1 MAETLIKTSLVS
13 SWHGNRNQQRQRV
26 SMVPKTCSFNTGVK
40 SFPSLKLKSQLLRSS
55 SSFSSEFHGK
65 KAIFR
70 VNRSTP
76 KRVNSQFSVSAA
88 PKMTLRV
95 GKIQKWWEKGH
106 QPNMREVTSAQ
117 DLVDS
122 LLNAGDKLV
131 IVDFFSPGC
140 GGCKALHPKIC
151 QFAEMNP
158 DVEFLQVNYEEHKS
172 MCYSLNVHVLPF
184 FRFYRGAQGRVCS
197 FSCTNATIKKFRDA
211 LAKHTPDRCSL
222 EPTKGLEEKELIA
235 LSENRDLN
243 FTYTQKPS
251 QPVHTP
257 ANEEVATEAVPSLT
271 SKSEVSKERPL
282 VTAWR

>member
-1 MAETLIKTSLVS
+1 
-13 SWHGNRNQQRQRV
+13 
-26 SMVPKTCSFNTGVK
+26 MVPKTCSFNTGLK
-40 SFPSLKLKSQLLRSS
+40 SFPSLKMKSQFLRS
-55 SSFSSEFHGK
+55 SSFSSDFHGK
-65 KAIFR
+65 KPLFR
-70 VNRSTP
+70 VNRSIP

-88 PKMTLRV
+88 PKMTLRI
-95 GKIQKWWEKGH
+95 GKVQKWWEKGH

-122 LLNAGDKLV
+122 LLKAGDKLV

-184 FRFYRGAQGRVCS
+184 FRFYRGAHGKLCS

-235 LSENRDLN
+235 LSENRDLD
-243 FTYTQKPS
+243 FTYTPKPS
-251 QPVHTP
+251 QPVLTP
-257 ANEEVATEAVPSLT
+257 ANEELVTEATPSLP
-271 SKSEVSKERPL
+271 SKPEVSKERTL
-282 VTAWR
+282 ITAWR